1 MSSLILPECFMCY
14 EHHNYDTG
22 CSCAHKKQICRECWS
37 IWVEHQLG
45 LTSSRGPSCIFCRK
59 VIYNDVVEALL
70 GRQPEFRN
78 SRIEADREAEEER
91 FRQYLSDSA
100 RNHNTVQP
108 IVEFRQVDTPTG
120 WRWRGGQ
127 GSGGAVRVF
136 ASPRER
142 AQRRARQERRLAARD
157 ERIEKTRRETLEW
170 QYSALRL
177 AEQESVPVNH
187 YIIGP
192 YDTYSSDDDDD
203 HGWE

>member
-1 MSSLILPECFMCY
+1 M
-14 EHHNYDTG
+14 
-22 CSCAHKKQICRECWS
+22 
-37 IWVEHQLG
+37 
-45 LTSSRGPSCIFCRK
+45 
-59 VIYNDVVEALL
+59 IYNDVVEALL

-78 SRIEADREAEEER
+78 SRIEAEQEEEEDR
-91 FRQYLSDSA
+91 FRQYLSESA
-100 RNHNTVQP
+100 HNHHAVQP

-127 GSGGAVRVF
+127 RSGGAIRVF
-136 ASPRER
+136 ETPYER
-142 AQRRARQERRLAARD
+142 AQRRARQERRLAVRD
-157 ERIEKTRRETLEW
+157 EQVEKTRRETLEW

-203 HGWE
+203 DVWE